1 MMFSTL
7 FSRKVSMMTKPVGP
21 STRLLAEVT
30 IDAAK
35 ESKDLK
41 DRVGLTKMA
50 NRVLNKKKY

>member
-1 MMFSTL
+1 
-7 FSRKVSMMTKPVGP
+7 MMTKPVGP